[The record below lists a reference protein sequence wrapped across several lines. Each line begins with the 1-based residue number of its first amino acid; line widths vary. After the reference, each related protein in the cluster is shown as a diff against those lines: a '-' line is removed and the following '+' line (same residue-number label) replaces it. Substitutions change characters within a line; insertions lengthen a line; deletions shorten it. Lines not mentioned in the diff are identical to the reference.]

1 MNLVKVQA
9 KLMGNAFEFIA
20 LSENERL
27 GKDQIACAIDEV
39 KRIEKLF
46 TTFRTIV

>member
-1 MNLVKVQA
+1 MNLVKVQT

-27 GKDQIACAIDEV
+27 GKD
-39 KRIEKLF
+39 R
-46 TTFRTIV
+46 

>member
-27 GKDQIACAIDEV
+27 GKESTI
-39 KRIEKLF
+39 KR
-46 TTFRTIV
+46 TTGVE